1 MLTFLYTLYF
11 YLNDAITA
19 GLSGWSGLGR
29 TNVLLT
35 FRIDV
40 LSQRHIPFSVKLIS
54 RYILRNFLDKTITVF
69 PHVFIEHRN
78 WGLREIYLLI
88 QILGVQYGAMHWS
101 KKLNEH
107 IFSSMT
113 CNTIPPNVYYNLYS
127 GTCDTEIMKITH

>member
-69 PHVFIEHRN
+69 PHVFIEHRK

-88 QILGVQYGAMHWS
+88 QIVGVQYGAMHRS